1 MPEHDLI
8 VGFDIE
14 LNSKLHWLMSFGSG
28 LWTPDGTGKLDYD
41 VFLEILFWK

>member
-1 MPEHDLI
+1 MLEHDLI

-14 LNSKLHWLMSFGSG
+14 LKSKLYWLMSFGSG

-41 VFLEILFWK
+41 FFLEIPFLK